1 MIKQLTKLF
10 GRSSNAKTPKK
21 LNFADRRTDR
31 QTQGGVES
39 RARPCLR
46 MIMIAAKLWGMIVGL
61 VLAFIV
67 ARIVETEML
76 IGVVIQQR
84 IEMVEQLRKVLS
96 GFI

>member
-1 MIKQLTKLF
+1 MIKQLTKLY
-10 GRSSNAKTPKK
+10 GRSRYAKKPKK
-21 LNFADRRTDR
+21 LNFTDCANDR
-31 QTQGGVES
+31 QTRRVVES

-46 MIMIAAKLWGMIVGL
+46 MIMIAAKLWGMIAGL

-67 ARIVETEML
+67 ARIVENEML

-84 IEMVEQLRKVLS
+84 IVMVERLRKVLS

>member
-1 MIKQLTKLF
+1 
-10 GRSSNAKTPKK
+10 
-21 LNFADRRTDR
+21 
-31 QTQGGVES
+31 
-39 RARPCLR
+39 

-96 GFI
+96 GLI

>member
-1 MIKQLTKLF
+1 MIRQLTKLF
-10 GRSSNAKTPKK
+10 GKRSNAKTQKT
-21 LNFADRRTDR
+21 LNFTDRRTDR
-31 QTQGGVES
+31 QTQRVVES

-67 ARIVETEML
+67 ARIVENEML

-84 IEMVEQLRKVLS
+84 IVMVERLRKVLS